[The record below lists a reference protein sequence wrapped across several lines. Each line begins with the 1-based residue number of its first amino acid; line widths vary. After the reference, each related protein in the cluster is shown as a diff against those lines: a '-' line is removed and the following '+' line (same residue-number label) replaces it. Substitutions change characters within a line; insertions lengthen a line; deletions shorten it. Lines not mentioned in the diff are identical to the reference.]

1 MGFTFQGLGPSDQKA
16 LSEVWPKMIQTLRIG
31 WAQIWSRP
39 YRIRSRVWF
48 GDISQEWMLEL
59 QRKLYRMAT
68 IANTQQ
74 FEVTGMHYK
83 KRDSG
88 VAAHAHEPSS
98 GWNTYT
104 NIRDAQRT
112 RFRISLDEGWNRL
125 PTFRKSATP
134 AKSKFQTIVHEVTHL
149 VLHTRDLQYG
159 GPPCKALALNSS
171 VDAKMNADSWAF
183 FIDDV
188 RSQVPHRP
196 ADPIPSV
203 IWQRY
208 TARNWHTRS
217 GDLKGVDI
225 ALASFEKDNN
235 QTPGPRQE
243 LILAFKR
250 WYHRNRKERQ
260 KRNEMNIINRMR
272 NYVDSLELNEI

>member
-1 MGFTFQGLGPSDQKA
+1 
-16 LSEVWPKMIQTLRIG
+16 
-31 WAQIWSRP
+31 
-39 YRIRSRVWF
+39 
-48 GDISQEWMLEL
+48 
-59 QRKLYRMAT
+59 
-68 IANTQQ
+68 
-74 FEVTGMHYK
+74 MHYK

-112 RFRISLDEGWNRL
+112 QFRISLDVGWNSL
-125 PTFRKSATP
+125 PTFRKSVTP

-149 VLHTRDLQYG
+149 VLHTRDVAYG
-159 GPPCKALALNSS
+159 GREGRNCKALALNSS
-171 VDAKMNADSWAF
+171 VDAKMNADSWAL

-188 RSQVPHRP
+188 RRQVPHRP

-203 IWQRY
+203 IWQGY
-208 TARNWHTRS
+208 TARKWHTRS
-217 GDLKGVDI
+217 GDLKEVDI
-225 ALASFEKDNN
+225 ALAAFEKDK
-235 QTPGPRQE
+235 TPGPRQA

-250 WYHRNRKERQ
+250 WYQRNRKERE

-272 NYVDSLELNEI
+272 DYIDSLELNEI